1 MACLKHTV
9 LMESL
14 LVYRHLA
21 WMVFASAA
29 LIATPPVSA
38 AEPRAV
44 IELFTSQ
51 GCSSCPP
58 ADKLLDELSHD
69 PSVIALSLPVDYWD
83 YLGWKDTLALP
94 GHTRRQRA
102 YSRVRGDRE
111 VFTPQAVINGAAYA
125 LGSNKAA
132 IEEAIVRT
140 RAASTINVPVT
151 LAVAGERITVDIA
164 AVAGGNGG
172 EIWLCP
178 VTRKVDVAI
187 GRGEN
192 HDRDITY
199 TNVVRGWLKLGDWN
213 GKAASFAMPVTDIMA
228 RSATADAVVVLVQD
242 GSAAMPGRIV
252 GAASAPLH

>member
-1 MACLKHTV
+1 
-9 LMESL
+9 MESL
-14 LVYRHLA
+14 LVYRCLA

-29 LIATPPVSA
+29 LIATPPASA

-44 IELFTSQ
+44 VELFTSQ

-58 ADKLLDELSHD
+58 ADKLLEELSHD

-111 VFTPQAVINGAAYA
+111 VFTPQVVVNGSAYA

-132 IEEAIVRT
+132 IEEAIART
-140 RAASTINVPVT
+140 RDAATVNVT
-151 LAVAGERITVDIA
+151 LAVAGERIAVDIA
-164 AVAGGNGG
+164 AAAAGGSG
-172 EIWLCP
+172 EVWLCP
-178 VTRKVDVAI
+178 VTRKVEVAI

-199 TNVVRGWLKLGDWN
+199 TNVVRGWLKLGDWS
-213 GKAASFAMPVTDIMA
+213 GKAASFALPVTEVLA
-228 RSATADAVVVLVQD
+228 RSKTADAVVVLVQS
-242 GSAAMPGRIV
+242 GSAVQPGPIV
-252 GAASAPLH
+252 GAATALLR